1 MQARLRP
8 FSLIAVRSVPGQSG
22 LMLTAHSGA
31 GQSDAEGMMFRGML
45 KPAHESEGVDAR
57 VGGSRKRSD
66 GRTPGANG
74 PWTGPDDKV
83 TR

>member
-1 MQARLRP
+1 MHARFRP

-45 KPAHESEGVDAR
+45 KPAHE
-57 VGGSRKRSD
+57 
-66 GRTPGANG
+66 
-74 PWTGPDDKV
+74 
-83 TR
+83 